1 MARLFT
7 PSEVRRYDAVRF
19 DIKARMRATDRSTRI
34 TLTDIVGALGAAG
47 YDRSPRYV
55 RAVLNG
61 EKRSRPALREISAA
75 VDAVRR
81 NMERGLPDWL

>member
-1 MARLFT
+1 MAKPLS
-7 PSEVRRYDAVRF
+7 PAEARRYVAVRYA
-19 DIKARMRATDRSTRI
+19 IKARMRATPRSGRV
-34 TLTDIVGALGAAG
+34 TLAGVVDALQAAG

-75 VDAVRR
+75 VDAVRER
-81 NMERGLPDWL
+81 MERGLPDWL